1 MRRVRVERQH
11 TGASIIVLR
20 RHRNDHSQLLLHR
33 SKIAPLS
40 RVEKKD
46 LLSTYS
52 KILFRFNFLRLPYT
66 LRVQS
71 NAEIPR
77 AHGQRIMCDL
87 VGVGITEKGSWGIAV
102 PKILERA
109 RETSPAGRCH
119 HGVAA
124 CSDLGPS
131 GVVWHFCVCPLTLC

>member
-1 MRRVRVERQH
+1 MARFLVQTIPNKLPELLINLSSQGPH
-11 TGASIIVLR
+11 LMGATLPTLLRAVHPGTIAMTDFWWGLRPKVL
-20 RHRNDHSQLLLHR
+20 
-33 SKIAPLS
+33 
-40 RVEKKD
+40 
-46 LLSTYS
+46 T
-52 KILFRFNFLRLPYT
+52 
-66 LRVQS
+66 
-71 NAEIPR
+71 
-77 AHGQRIMCDL
+77 

-131 GVVWHFCVCPLTLC
+131 GVVWHFCVCPLSATFCTLLLSVPDLVNK